1 MFELSLSLYIY
12 VFLNKSTTTK
22 VRWTKSADDR
32 LLRIENRLENIE
44 KRLEKI
50 LAKAKAPDKKA
61 SKTIIYTILRKK

>member
-1 MFELSLSLYIY
+1 MSKQPLKP
-12 VFLNKSTTTK
+12 LNKSTTTK

-50 LAKAKAPDKKA
+50 LTKTKAPYKKA
-61 SKTIIYTILRKK
+61 SKTIIYTIPRKK

>member
-1 MFELSLSLYIY
+1 MSKQPFKP
-12 VFLNKSTTTK
+12 LNKSTTTK

-50 LAKAKAPDKKA
+50 LTKAKAPDKKA
-61 SKTIIYTILRKK
+61 SKTIVYTIPGKK